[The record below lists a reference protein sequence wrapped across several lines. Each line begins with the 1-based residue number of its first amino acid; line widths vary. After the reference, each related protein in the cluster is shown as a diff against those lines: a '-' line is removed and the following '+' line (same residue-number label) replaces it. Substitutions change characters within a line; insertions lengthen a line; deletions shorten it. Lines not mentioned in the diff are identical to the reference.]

1 MILTACGNN
10 EKIVMMLSKAVIQTN
25 KMKTMISVR
34 NDNLQNKVKQKDQ
47 SLPQDSTAE
56 NDKNT
61 DSKAKKKNDN
71 VSKRKMTI
79 IVQVI

>member
-1 MILTACGNN
+1 MILTACGNS
-10 EKIVMMLSKAVIQTN
+10 EKIVMMLSEAVIQTN

-61 DSKAKKKNDN
+61 DSKAK
-71 VSKRKMTI
+71 RKTI
-79 IVQVI
+79 MFQKEK